1 MGDEDLFEVLE
12 WLPDC
17 DRAWE
22 ELAEGY
28 GCDECDFEVM
38 GGGLEVF
45 IL

>member
-1 MGDEDLFEVLE
+1 MGDEGLVEVLE
-12 WLPDC
+12 RLLDC

-28 GCDECDFEVM
+28 GCDECDFEVV

-45 IL
+45 ML